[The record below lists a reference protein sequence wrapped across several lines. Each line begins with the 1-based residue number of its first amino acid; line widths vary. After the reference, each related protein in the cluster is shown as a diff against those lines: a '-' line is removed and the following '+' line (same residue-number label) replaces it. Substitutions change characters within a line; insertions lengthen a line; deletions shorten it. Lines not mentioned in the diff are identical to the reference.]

1 MPCYR
6 AEMQQDPIRNGSE
19 WRVLAPIL
27 APVLALVTLVF
38 LATAWIKSGAPVTTG
53 ALGADV
59 PVHVGSQACAGCHA
73 SQAASWATSH
83 HAHAMDHARPET
95 MRGDFAGRWVEAA
108 GSRARFFREGDA
120 YRVETA
126 GSDGKPAVFTI
137 THSLG
142 WEPLQQYLVTFPDG
156 RIQTLPWTWDTRP
169 AAEGGQ
175 RWFLVYGEERIGP
188 SDSRYWTRLQQ
199 NWNHMCAEC
208 HATDLRKGYDAQ
220 ADSFRTRWSE
230 LGVGCEGCHGAGSGH
245 VAWARAGADD
255 TDATRG
261 FASLAPRRPVP
272 DWSPDPA
279 TGSPAAG
286 VARPPGD
293 EVETCARCHSR
304 RGQIGT
310 DWRPGR
316 PLAETHSPVTLAA
329 GLFEDD
335 GQMKDEVFNDHAFK
349 QSLMYAKGV
358 VCSDCH
364 EPHSG
369 KVRAEGGAICAQC
382 HEPERFAAIGHTGH
396 APGPGAPDCI
406 ACHMP
411 ARTYMQVDRRHDHS
425 FRIPR
430 PDLTAALGVPNTCS
444 ACHADKPPSWAA
456 AAVERW
462 HGPQRKGFQ
471 TYAKAF
477 HGSRAGDPRARE
489 ALQSLATDERLPAP
503 ARATAVEE
511 LASWPA
517 AASEGAVAK
526 ALGDP
531 DPVVRATALRQLEGQ
546 PAERRRLALPLL
558 ADPVRLVRVAA
569 GYLLADIPP
578 ETLPQNLREALPAAI
593 AEFEAALAIDLDRP
607 EARANRSLL
616 RLKQG
621 RSAEA
626 ESEYLAAL
634 RLDPT
639 AGAVAA
645 QLADL
650 YRHSGREAEAER
662 VLRAAL
668 AADSGSAS
676 AHHALGLSL
685 IRQKKPQEA
694 LIELKAAAEADPA
707 NARFAFVYAVA
718 LRSLGQP
725 ELASRVL
732 AAAAARHPA
741 DVDIASA
748 LLQEALQRQD
758 RPRALDLARR
768 LAALR
773 PDDPRFADLAARLGR

>member
-1 MPCYR
+1 MPAMQCYG
-6 AEMQQDPIRNGSE
+6 AEMERDVTRNRLE
-19 WRVLAPIL
+19 WRFLAPC
-27 APVLALVTLVF
+27 LALVAVVF
-38 LATAWIKSGAPVTTG
+38 LATAWIKSGVPITAR
-53 ALGADV
+53 AQGADT

-73 SQAASWATSH
+73 SQATSWAASH

-95 MRGDFAGRWVEAA
+95 MRGDFAGPWIEAA
-108 GSRARFFREGDA
+108 GSRARFFREGA
-120 YRVETA
+120 SYRVEIA
-126 GSDGKPAVFTI
+126 GSDGQPAVFTI
-137 THSLG
+137 SHSLG
-142 WEPLQQYLVTFPDG
+142 WEPLQQYLVTLPDG
-156 RIQTLPWTWDTRP
+156 RIQTLPWAWNTRP

-175 RWFLVYGEERIGP
+175 RWFLVYGDEPIGP
-188 SDSRYWTRLQQ
+188 SDSRHWTRLQQ

-208 HATDLRKGYDAQ
+208 HTTDLRKGYDAQ
-220 ADSFRTRWSE
+220 ADSFHTSWSE

-245 VAWARAGADD
+245 LAWAKAGADGR
-255 TDATRG
+255 APLKG
-261 FASLAPRRPVP
+261 FASLAGRRPAP
-272 DWSPDPA
+272 DWTPDPR

-304 RGQIGT
+304 RGQVGT

-316 PLAETHSPVTLAA
+316 SIAETHSPVTLAA

-364 EPHSG
+364 DPHSA
-369 KVRAEGGAICAQC
+369 KLRAEASAICGQC
-382 HEPERFAAIGHTGH
+382 HQPERFAAAGHTGH

-406 ACHMP
+406 GCHMP
-411 ARTYMQVDRRHDHS
+411 SRTYMQVDRRHDHS

-430 PDLTAALGVPNTCS
+430 PDLTAALGIPNTCT
-444 ACHADKPPSWAA
+444 ACHADKPASWAA
-456 AAVERW
+456 EAVERW

-471 TYAKAF
+471 TYAEAF
-477 HGSRAGDPRARE
+477 HRSRAGDPSSRDV
-489 ALQSLATDERLPAP
+489 LQRLASDDRVPSP

-511 LASWPA
+511 LSSWPA
-517 AASEGAVAK
+517 ATSERAISK
-526 ALGDP
+526 ALNDRDP
-531 DPVVRATALRQLEGQ
+531 LVRATALRHLEGQ
-546 PAERRRLALPLL
+546 PAERRRAALPLL
-558 ADPVRLVRVAA
+558 ADPVRLVRIAA
-569 GYLLADIPP
+569 GFLLADLSA
-578 ETLPQNLREALPAAI
+578 ETLPQNLREALSAAV
-593 AEFEAALAIDLDRP
+593 AEGEAALAIDLDRP
-607 EARANRSLL
+607 EARANRALL

-621 RSAEA
+621 RTADA

-634 RLDPT
+634 RLDPS
-639 AGAVAA
+639 AGAIAA

-650 YRHSGREAEAER
+650 YRRSAREAEAER
-662 VLRAAL
+662 VLRAVL
-668 AADSGSAS
+668 AVDPGSAS

-685 IRQKKPQEA
+685 IRQKRPQDA
-694 LIELKAAAEADPA
+694 LTELKAAAEGDPG

-725 ELASRVL
+725 ELASRQL
-732 AAAAARHPA
+732 RAAAMRHPA

-758 RPRALDLARR
+758 RAQALDLARH

-773 PDDPRFADLAARLGR
+773 PDDPRFADLAGRLGR

>member
-1 MPCYR
+1 MPCYP
-6 AEMQQDPIRNGSE
+6 AEMGRNSTRSDIE
-19 WRVLAPIL
+19 WRFL
-27 APVLALVTLVF
+27 APVMALVTIAF
-38 LATAWIKSGAPVTTG
+38 LATAWIKSGAPITTVAQG
-53 ALGADV
+53 AGA

-73 SQAASWATSH
+73 SQAASWAASH

-95 MRGDFAGRWVEAA
+95 MRGDFAGRSAEAA
-108 GSRARFFREGDA
+108 GIRARFFREGGA
-120 YRVETA
+120 YLVETA
-126 GSDGKPAVFTI
+126 GSDGKQAVFTI
-137 THSLG
+137 SHSLG

-156 RIQTLPWTWDTRP
+156 RIQTLPWAWDTRP
-169 AAEGGQ
+169 ATEGGQ
-175 RWFLVYGEERIGP
+175 RWFLVYGDEQIGP
-188 SDSRYWTRLQQ
+188 ADSRYWTRLQQ

-208 HATDLRKGYDAQ
+208 HTTDLRKGYDAQ

-245 VAWARAGADD
+245 IAWARAGADGGN
-255 TDATRG
+255 ATRG
-261 FASLAPRRPVP
+261 FAALAHRRPAP
-272 DWSPDPA
+272 DWSPDPG

-310 DWRPGR
+310 DWRPGQ
-316 PLAETHSPVTLAA
+316 PIAQTHSPVTLAA

-369 KVRAEGGAICAQC
+369 KVRAEGAAICAQC
-382 HEPERFAAIGHTGH
+382 HQPERFAAIGHTGH

-406 ACHMP
+406 GCHMP

-425 FRIPR
+425 FRTPR
-430 PDLTAALGVPNTCS
+430 PDLSAALGVPNTCS
-444 ACHADKPPSWAA
+444 ACHADKPANWAA

-471 TYAKAF
+471 TYADAF
-477 HGSRAGDPRARE
+477 HRSRTGDPSSRDT
-489 ALQSLATDERLPAP
+489 LQRLATDNLVPAP

-517 AASEGAVAK
+517 AASERAVTR
-526 ALGDP
+526 ALDDP
-531 DPVVRATALRQLEGQ
+531 DPVVRATALRHLEGQ
-546 PAERRRLALPLL
+546 PAERRRIALPLL
-558 ADPVRLVRVAA
+558 ADPVRLVRIAA
-569 GYLLADIPP
+569 GYLLADLSF
-578 ETLPQNLREALPAAI
+578 ETLPQHQREALSAAI
-593 AEFEAALAIDLDRP
+593 AEFEAALAVDLDRP
-607 EARANRSLL
+607 EARANRALL
-616 RLKQG
+616 RLKQQ
-621 RSAEA
+621 RPADA

-634 RLDPT
+634 RLDP
-639 AGAVAA
+639 AAAAIAA

-650 YRHSGREAEAER
+650 YRRTGHETDAER
-662 VLRAAL
+662 VLRAVL
-668 AADSGSAS
+668 AVDPGSAG
-676 AHHALGLSL
+676 ARHALGLSL
-685 IRQKKPQEA
+685 IRQKRPREA
-694 LIELKAAAEADPA
+694 LIDLKAAAEADPA
-707 NARFAFVYAVA
+707 NARFAFIYAVA

-725 ELASRVL
+725 ELASRLL
-732 AAAAARHPA
+732 AAAATRHPA
-741 DVDIASA
+741 DVDILSA

-758 RPRALDLARR
+758 RTQALDLARR

-773 PDDPRFADLAARLGR
+773 PDDPRFKDLAGRLGR